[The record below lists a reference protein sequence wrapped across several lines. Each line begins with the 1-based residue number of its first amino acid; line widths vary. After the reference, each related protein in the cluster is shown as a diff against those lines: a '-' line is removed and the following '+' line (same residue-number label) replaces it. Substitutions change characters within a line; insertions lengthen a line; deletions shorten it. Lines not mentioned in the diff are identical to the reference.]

1 MDLAELH
8 EKGIAH
14 SQFTIVVLSI
24 QQTVIVVSRV
34 DQLLSSNYTKPTKIE
49 VNCRVTG
56 KKERKHSPLIL
67 NLCC

>member
-34 DQLLSSNYTKPTKIE
+34 DQLLSSYKDKETYLPLPT
-49 VNCRVTG
+49 
-56 KKERKHSPLIL
+56 PQ
-67 NLCC
+67 

>member
-34 DQLLSSNYTKPTKIE
+34 DQLLSSKCTE
-49 VNCRVTG
+49 
-56 KKERKHSPLIL
+56 KKSHYSVYGT
-67 NLCC
+67 N

>member
-14 SQFTIVVLSI
+14 SQFTIVVLLI

-34 DQLLSSNYTKPTKIE
+34 DQLLSRKCTRRKFKYSVYRLNRFECKCFESNCVTK
-49 VNCRVTG
+49 
-56 KKERKHSPLIL
+56 
-67 NLCC
+67 

>member
-34 DQLLSSNYTKPTKIE
+34 DQLLS
-49 VNCRVTG
+49 
-56 KKERKHSPLIL
+56 RKCTRRKFKYSVYRLTRFECKYALKAIL
-67 NLCC
+67 